1 MSLAH
6 YYFASAYIGQHNAI
20 EIFVLKW
27 NVVSETLFDIFTEL
41 DRSIEIQNILTDRL
55 SLGELQVDD
64 ISAKIRYDRKYK

>member
-1 MSLAH
+1 M
-6 YYFASAYIGQHNAI
+6 

-41 DRSIEIQNILTDRL
+41 DRSIGIQNILTDRL